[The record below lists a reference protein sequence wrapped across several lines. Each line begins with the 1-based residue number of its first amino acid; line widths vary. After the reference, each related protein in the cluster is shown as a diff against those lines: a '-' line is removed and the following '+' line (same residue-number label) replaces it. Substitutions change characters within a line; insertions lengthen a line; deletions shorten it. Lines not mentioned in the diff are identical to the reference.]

1 MTTAVVP
8 VAGVAAARNVTRDL
22 CAALGL
28 PLIAEAR
35 PGADLSV
42 RARRGLPFPPP
53 GRLLRAA
60 DGWVHPGP
68 PTVWDTFSAMAI
80 SLGAP
85 VPATPGALPDLRS
98 LPAETVDAEA
108 GEWRLPA
115 VAVRGPGAVPQPMCM
130 PGGPIAI
137 SGATVLVLGT
147 AWAAPLTGLVL
158 ARLGASVARI
168 ENPRRED
175 PFPLGDALA
184 SGQTRLSLDLDDP
197 AGRDAFVALLERA
210 DLLVDGNTPR
220 VLGNLGL
227 DDAALNSLNPRLSVV
242 RLAAF
247 ASEDRPGYGLAA
259 ECRGGWVA
267 RLHPPRLA
275 RTSVADPV
283 AGLLAALAAVDAL
296 ARPGARERV
305 SLEGAVGHLLVGAMP
320 GGRSSGRSGG

>member
-1 MTTAVVP
+1 MTTAVLRT
-8 VAGVAAARNVTRDL
+8 AGVVVARDATRDL

-42 RARRGLPFPPP
+42 RAARGLPFPPP

-85 VPATPGALPDLRS
+85 VPATPHGLPDLRS
-98 LPAETVDAEA
+98 LPAEVVDAEA

-115 VAVRGPGAVPQPMCM
+115 VAVRAAGAAPEPVRAPRGPV
-130 PGGPIAI
+130 AI
-137 SGATVLVLGT
+137 SEATVLVLGT
-147 AWAAPLTGLVL
+147 AWAVPLTGLVL
-158 ARLGASVARI
+158 ARLGAHVVRI
-168 ENPRRED
+168 ENPRRDD
-175 PFPLGDALA
+175 PFPLRDALA
-184 SGQTRLSLDLDDP
+184 SGQTRLAIDLDDP
-197 AGRDAFVALLERA
+197 DGRDAFVAHLEAA

-220 VLGNLGL
+220 VFANLGL
-227 DDAALNSLNPRLSVV
+227 DDAALHGLNPRLSVV

-247 ASEDRPGYGLAA
+247 ATEDRPGYGLAA

-267 RLHPPRLA
+267 RVEPPRLA

-305 SLEGAVGHLLVGAMP
+305 SLEGAVGHLLSEAVP
-320 GGRSSGRSGG
+320 SG